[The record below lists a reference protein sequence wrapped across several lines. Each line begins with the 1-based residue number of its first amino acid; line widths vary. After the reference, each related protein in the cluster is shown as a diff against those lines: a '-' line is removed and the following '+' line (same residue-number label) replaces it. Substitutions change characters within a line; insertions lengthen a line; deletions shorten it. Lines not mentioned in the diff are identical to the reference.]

1 MKDHLII
8 GSRGS
13 RLAIAQSEIV
23 KTLLL
28 SHFPNLQ
35 IDIQK
40 IQTSGDKL
48 HAEKIY
54 KFGGKGVFVKEIEEA
69 LLSNSIDLAVHSMKD
84 VPTDIPQALEISSVL
99 KREDASDAF
108 LSVTYERLEDMPKGS
123 RIGSS
128 SLRRHVQILE
138 RNPNVD
144 VCDLRGNVDT
154 RLKKLKA
161 GEMDAMVMATCG
173 LKRLNLEQEI
183 RQSLNFVPAVGQ
195 GAIGIEI
202 RKDDKKVKD
211 KILRLNDEKT
221 YNEVFLERIFLKKMN
236 GGCLLPLGAKVF
248 CSSQDFSFETFIG
261 SLDTQVILKHKGKGK
276 IIEGEKTISE
286 VCEKILNEGG
296 REILRSVERG
306 FKNI

>member
-1 MKDHLII
+1 MKDRLII

-28 SHFPNLQ
+28 SHFPSLQ
-35 IDIQK
+35 IEIQK

-48 HAEKIY
+48 HTEKIY

-84 VPTDIPQALEISSVL
+84 VPTDIPPALEIASIL

-154 RLKKLKA
+154 RLKKLDNDEYDAIILATA
-161 GEMDAMVMATCG
+161 GLNRLG
-173 LKRLNLEQEI
+173 LRARI
-183 RQSLNFVPAVGQ
+183 QSHFSVETFTPAIGQ
-195 GAIGIEI
+195 GAMGVECRSDDIAIKKIVQCLHHEPTALCVAAERAVNQVLKGDCHSPIGAYAYIAHAQLHLHAM
-202 RKDDKKVKD
+202 V
-211 KILRLNDEKT
+211 
-221 YNEVFLERIFLKKMN
+221 
-236 GGCLLPLGAKVF
+236 
-248 CSSQDFSFETFIG
+248 G
-261 SLDTQVILKHKGKGK
+261 SLDGK
-276 IIEGEKTISE
+276 IILNTYQCGDVSDAVMLGELAAKQLLKDGAAT
-286 VCEKILNEGG
+286 LL
-296 REILRSVERG
+296 RE
-306 FKNI
+306 